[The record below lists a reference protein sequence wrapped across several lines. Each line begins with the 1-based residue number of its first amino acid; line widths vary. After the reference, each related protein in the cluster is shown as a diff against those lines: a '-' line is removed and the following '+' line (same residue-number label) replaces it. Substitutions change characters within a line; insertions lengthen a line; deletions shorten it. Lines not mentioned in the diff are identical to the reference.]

1 MQETGPEDMHETG
14 GATMNRDVYS
24 SSKSNEWETPQHL
37 YDELDKEFHFTL
49 DPASTHDNAKC
60 DKHYTQEENGLDKDW
75 SGEPVFCNP
84 PYGRELP
91 LWIEKAARSAG
102 GGTTVVMLIPARTDT
117 RAFHDF
123 ILHKA
128 EIRFLKG
135 RLKFGGAKYN
145 APFPSMIVIF
155 K

>member
-1 MQETGPEDMHETG
+1 
-14 GATMNRDVYS
+14 MNKVMY
-24 SSKSNEWETPQHL
+24 SSKSNEWETPQ
-37 YDELDKEFHFTL
+37 ELFNELNEEFHFTL
-49 DPASTHDNAKC
+49 DPASTHENAKC
-60 DKHYTQEENGLDKDW
+60 EKHYTQEEDGLAQDW
-75 SGEPVFCNP
+75 SGETVFCNP

-91 LWIEKAARSAG
+91 LWIEKAAKSAV

-135 RLKFGGAKYN
+135 RLKFSGAKQS